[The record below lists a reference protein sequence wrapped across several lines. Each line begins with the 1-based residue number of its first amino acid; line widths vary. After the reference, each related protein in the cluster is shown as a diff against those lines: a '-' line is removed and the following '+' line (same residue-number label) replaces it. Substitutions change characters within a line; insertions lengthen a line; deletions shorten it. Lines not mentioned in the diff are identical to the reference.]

1 MNKKILGIIL
11 LSLAASI
18 WGGMFVVVK
27 SIVGVIPPVQLV
39 WLRYLIAIVA
49 LGVLVIV
56 KHAQWHIIKRDAVLI
71 VLVGII
77 GNGISIVAQETGTM
91 FSSAQ
96 LGSVITSATPTFM
109 VLFAFPLLKE
119 KINSVKVISVL
130 LATAGVVLIVGVHL
144 AGAHI
149 VLGICMLTI
158 AALTWALM
166 SVLVKLVSSN
176 LNAVQVTFLSTC
188 VAFVGLTPF
197 VISQWSLI
205 QSIDFTAPKIYLN
218 LLYLGIVSTV
228 GAFVMW
234 NKGLQLLNA
243 GSAGLFFLL
252 QPIVGTLL
260 GWLILGEQLSIGFL
274 FGALL
279 IIGSVWY
286 SIRFAK

>member
-119 KINSVKVISVL
+119 K
-130 LATAGVVLIVGVHL
+130 
-144 AGAHI
+144 
-149 VLGICMLTI
+149 LTR
-158 AALTWALM
+158 L
-166 SVLVKLVSSN
+166 
-176 LNAVQVTFLSTC
+176 
-188 VAFVGLTPF
+188 
-197 VISQWSLI
+197 
-205 QSIDFTAPKIYLN
+205 
-218 LLYLGIVSTV
+218 
-228 GAFVMW
+228 
-234 NKGLQLLNA
+234 
-243 GSAGLFFLL
+243 
-252 QPIVGTLL
+252 
-260 GWLILGEQLSIGFL
+260 
-274 FGALL
+274 
-279 IIGSVWY
+279 
-286 SIRFAK
+286 R